1 MIDMYLRTFITKI
14 LFFILSNL
22 LPLTRIEVDT
32 QATDIFPYSDY
43 NITMFMKQVNF

>member
-22 LPLTRIEVDT
+22 LPFTRIEVDT
-32 QATDIFPYSDY
+32 QTTDIFPYSDY
-43 NITMFMKQVNF
+43 NITMFMKQANF